1 MAISNQPKIY
11 ESGSVLFVMR
21 AIKTSY
27 AQSKYIGKL
36 PRGCVQC
43 MRGRKLVL
51 FVTGVCAH
59 SCYYCPLS
67 SKRKN
72 VDKTWAN
79 EARVSL
85 DEDVLRE
92 ARLCCSTGVGVTG
105 GEPLARFDRTVKYIR
120 VLKREFGD
128 KFHVHLYT
136 SGDVITSDMLKALSD
151 AGLDEL
157 RLHLRDDLSLIDKC
171 MGYGFDVGAEVPVVP
186 GKEEELRKLILYLE
200 KVGAQFLNLNE
211 LEMSELNFSLMT
223 KRGLL
228 SNEDVF
234 NTVRGSMDA
243 GLGVLEFARRN
254 TEKLSV
260 HLCTSSVKNVY
271 QYQNRLRLRA
281 KSILKGFER
290 IVDHCMIEK
299 GVVEGDYGEVASELK
314 LSKDEFFVNTEENR
328 VEMSVKNARRAKRL
342 GYKCAVVKVMP
353 TSDSFDFEKEPL

>member
-1 MAISNQPKIY
+1 
-11 ESGSVLFVMR
+11 MR
-21 AIKTSY
+21 PIKTSY
-27 AQSKYIGKL
+27 AQSKYVGRL
-36 PRGCVQC
+36 PKGCMQC

-79 EARVSL
+79 EALVSSE
-85 DEDVLRE
+85 EDVVCE
-92 ARLCCSTGVGVTG
+92 ARLCSSTGAGVTG
-105 GEPLARFDRTVKYIR
+105 GEPLARLERTIKYIR
-120 VLKREFGD
+120 GLKREFGS

-136 SGDVITSDMLKALSD
+136 SGDVITSDMLKALED

-157 RLHLRDDLSLIDKC
+157 RLHLREDLSLIDKC
-171 MGYGFDVGAEVPVVP
+171 LGHKFDVGAEVPVVP
-186 GKEEELRKLILYLE
+186 GDMEKLKELVLYLE
-200 KVGAQFLNLNE
+200 KVGAKFLNLNE
-211 LEMSELNFSLMT
+211 LEMSELNFSQMT

-234 NTVRGSMDA
+234 NTVRGSREA
-243 GLGVLEFARRN
+243 GLKLLEFARRN
-254 TEKLSV
+254 TKKLSV
-260 HLCTSSVKNVY
+260 HFCTSGVKNVY

-299 GVVEGDYGEVASELK
+299 GIVEGDCGKIVSELA
-314 LSKDEFFVNTEENR
+314 LTDDEFFVNRDDNR

-342 GYKCAVVKVMP
+342 GYNCAVVKVMP
-353 TSDSFDFEKEPL
+353 TSDSFDFEKEGL

>member
-1 MAISNQPKIY
+1 
-11 ESGSVLFVMR
+11 MR

-27 AQSKYIGKL
+27 AQSKYVGSL
-36 PRGCVQC
+36 PKGCVQC

-51 FVTGVCAH
+51 FVTGICPH

-79 EARVSL
+79 ETLVSSG
-85 DEDVLRE
+85 EDVLCE
-92 ARLCCSTGVGVTG
+92 AQLCSSTGAGVTG
-105 GEPLARFDRTVKYIR
+105 GEPLLCLERTVEYIR
-120 VLKREFGD
+120 MLKRKFGR

-136 SGDVITSDMLKALSD
+136 SGDILTDKMLKELED

-157 RLHLRDDLSLIDKC
+157 RLHLRKDLSLIDKC
-171 MGYGFDVGAEVPVVP
+171 LGYGFDVGAEVPVVP
-186 GKEEELRKLILYLE
+186 GEEEKLKELVLYLE
-200 KVGAQFLNLNE
+200 KVGAKFLNLNE
-211 LEMSELNFSLMT
+211 LEMSELNFSRMT
-223 KRGLL
+223 DRGLL

-234 NTVRGSMDA
+234 NTVRGSREL
-243 GLGVLEFARRN
+243 GLKLLEFARRN

-281 KSILKGFER
+281 KSILKPFER

-299 GVVEGDYGEVASELK
+299 GVVDGDYREIVSALR
-314 LSKDEFFVNTEENR
+314 LTDDEFFVNRDENR

-342 GYKCAVVKVMP
+342 GFRCAVVKVMP
-353 TSDSFDFEKEPL
+353 TSDSFDFEKEEL

>member
-1 MAISNQPKIY
+1 M
-11 ESGSVLFVMR
+11 
-21 AIKTSY
+21 
-27 AQSKYIGKL
+27 
-36 PRGCVQC
+36 QC

-72 VDKTWAN
+72 VDNTWAN

-92 ARLCCSTGVGVTG
+92 ARLCSSTGAGVTG
-105 GEPLARFDRTVKYIR
+105 GEPLARFERTVKYIR
-120 VLKREFGD
+120 QLKREFGP

-136 SGDVITSDMLKALSD
+136 SGDVITSDMLKALED
-151 AGLDEL
+151 AG
-157 RLHLRDDLSLIDKC
+157 DLSLIDRCLGHK
-171 MGYGFDVGAEVPVVP
+171 FDVGAEVPVVP

-200 KVGAQFLNLNE
+200 KVGAKFLNLNE

-223 KRGLL
+223 DRGLL

-243 GLGVLEFARRN
+243 GLRLLEFARRN

-281 KSILKGFER
+281 KSILRGFER

-299 GVVEGDYGEVASELK
+299 GVVEGDCGGIVSALR

>member
-1 MAISNQPKIY
+1 
-11 ESGSVLFVMR
+11 MR
-21 AIKTSY
+21 PIKTSY
-27 AQSKYIGKL
+27 AQSKYIGTL

-79 EARVSL
+79 EALVSL
-85 DEDVLRE
+85 DEDVVAE
-92 ARLCCSTGVGVTG
+92 AQVCGSTGVGVTG
-105 GEPLARFDRTVKYIR
+105 GEPLARFERTVKYIR
-120 VLKREFGD
+120 VLKREFGS

-136 SGDVITSDMLKALSD
+136 SGDVLTDDMLKKLEF

-157 RLHLRDDLSLIDKC
+157 RLHLRDDFSLIDRC

-186 GKEEELRKLILYLE
+186 GKEKDLKELVLYLE
-200 KVGAQFLNLNE
+200 KVGAKFLNLNE

-234 NTVRGSMDA
+234 NTVRGSLDA
-243 GLGVLEFARRN
+243 GLHVLEFARRN
-254 TEKLSV
+254 TDKLSV
-260 HLCTSSVKNVY
+260 HLCTSSVKNNY

-281 KSILKGFER
+281 KSIVKGFER
-290 IVDHCMIEK
+290 IADYCMIEK
-299 GVVEGDYGEVASELK
+299 GAVDGDYEEIVSKLK
-314 LSKDEFFVNTEENR
+314 LSQGEFFINRDENR
-328 VEMSVKNARRAKRL
+328 VEMSVKNARRGKRF
-342 GYKCAVVKVMP
+342 GFKCAVVKVMP
-353 TSDSFDFEKEPL
+353 TSDSFDFEKEGL

>member
-1 MAISNQPKIY
+1 
-11 ESGSVLFVMR
+11 MR

-27 AQSKYIGKL
+27 AQSKYVGSL
-36 PRGCVQC
+36 PKGCVQC

-79 EARVSL
+79 ETQVFL

-92 ARLCCSTGVGVTG
+92 ARLCSSRGVGVTG
-105 GEPLARFDRTVKYIR
+105 GEPLERFERTVKYIR
-120 VLKREFGD
+120 GLKKEFGD
-128 KFHVHLYT
+128 RFHVHLYT
-136 SGDVITSDMLKALSD
+136 SGDIITDKMLKELED

-171 MGYGFDVGAEVPVVP
+171 LGYRFDVGAEVPVVP
-186 GKEEELRKLILYLE
+186 GKEGELKELILYLE
-200 KVGAQFLNLNE
+200 KVGAKFLNLNE
-211 LEMSELNFSLMT
+211 LEMSELNFSRMT

-234 NTVRGSMDA
+234 NTVRGSYDA
-243 GLGVLEFARRN
+243 GIALLEFARRN
-254 TEKLSV
+254 TKKLSV
-260 HLCTSSVKNVY
+260 HFCTSSVKNVY

-281 KSILKGFER
+281 KSIVKGFER

-299 GVVEGDYGEVASELK
+299 GVVDGDCGEIVSKLK
-314 LSKDEFFVNTEENR
+314 LSEGEFFVNMDENR
-328 VEMSVKNARRAKRL
+328 VEMSVKNARRAKGL
-342 GYKCAVVKVMP
+342 GYECAVVKVMP
-353 TSDSFDFEKEPL
+353 TSDSFDFEKEGL